1 MYLLFMQQANC
12 ALYIL
17 RNLVAAFPLH
27 ADFHS
32 RLAGLTVFSQ
42 RDSLKKHELAKGTGQ
57 QDTFSAFN
65 RGRFSR
71 MIFKV

>member
-1 MYLLFMQQANC
+1 MNLLFMQEANC

-17 RNLVAAFPLH
+17 GNLVAAFPPH

-42 RDSLKKHELAKGTGQ
+42 RDFLKKHELAKKGHDNETLFRLLIEGGLV
-57 QDTFSAFN
+57 A
-65 RGRFSR
+65 
-71 MIFKV
+71 